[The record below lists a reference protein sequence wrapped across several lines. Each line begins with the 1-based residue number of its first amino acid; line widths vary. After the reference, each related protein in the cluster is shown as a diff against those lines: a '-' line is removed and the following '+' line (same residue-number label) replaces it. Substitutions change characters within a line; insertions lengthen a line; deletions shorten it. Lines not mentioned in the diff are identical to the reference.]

1 MSANDTQIAGGHYK
15 DKTIQPWSYIAA
27 NGLGYFEGNI
37 VKYVSRWKDK
47 GGVDDLR
54 KAKHYIEKLI
64 ELETQVKPEYK
75 GERLILPTD
84 DGPLWIQWTGGQ
96 CPVDKDAVVEV
107 RMQNKQQRIGPAK
120 YVEWEDRPAP
130 AFYKNVVAYRVIKDE
145 SKTIHGFI
153 PWAGGERP
161 VGPETMV
168 EVLFGDQ
175 ERRQGYAA
183 TWFWSHG
190 CDMAA
195 NIIGYRV
202 IK

>member
-15 DKTIQPWSYIAA
+15 DKPIQPWDYIAA
-27 NGLGYFEGNI
+27 NNLGYFEGNVVRYI
-37 VKYVSRWKDK
+37 SRWRDK

-84 DGPLWIQWTGGQ
+84 DGPLWIQWTGGR

-107 RMQNKQQRIGPAK
+107 RMQNKQQSIGPAK
-120 YVEWEDRPAP
+120 YVEWENRPAP
-130 AFYKNVVAYRVIKDE
+130 AFYKNVVAYRVVKDE

-153 PWAGGERP
+153 PWAGGAMP
-161 VGPETMV
+161 VDGEESV
-168 EVLFGDQ
+168 EVVFGSQRKYTDSAM
-175 ERRQGYAA
+175 EFRWGHDEHKA
-183 TWFWSHG
+183 G
-190 CDMAA
+190 